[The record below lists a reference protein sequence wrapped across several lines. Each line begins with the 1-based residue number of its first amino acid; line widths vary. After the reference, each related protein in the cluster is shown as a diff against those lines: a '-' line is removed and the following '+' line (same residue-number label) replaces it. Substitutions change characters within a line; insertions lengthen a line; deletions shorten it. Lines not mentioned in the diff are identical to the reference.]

1 MDKGFALKLF
11 GLTLI
16 LAALTYLLGGVHIL
30 DGFLSFVWASLVF
43 LTITTVVV
51 YFIMQR
57 AMAMK
62 EHSNFVMAFGMGFGI
77 KSFASLA
84 FLCYFIFLKPIAD
97 HNFVFPFFF
106 MYFAYTGLL
115 VWDLWQH
122 NKRKPLP

>member
-16 LAALTYLLGGVHIL
+16 LAALIYLLGLIHL
-30 DGFLSFVWASLVF
+30 FEGFQSFVWGSLIF
-43 LTITTVVV
+43 LTTTTVVV

-62 EHSNFVMAFGMGFGI
+62 NHSNFVMAFGAGFGI
-77 KSFASLA
+77 KSLASLI
-84 FLCYFIFLKPIAD
+84 FLCYFIVVAPIAD
-97 HNFVFPFFF
+97 HNFVLPFFA

-115 VWDLWQH
+115 VWDLWQYS
-122 NKRKPLP
+122 KKKPLP